1 MSTCVFVSDLHGRPE
16 RYQKLFALI
25 AEERPQAVFL
35 GGDLIQCAV
44 QAGGQ
49 SDGTGAVDDVLARGF
64 QRLRRDLVSNYPD
77 VFVIMGNDDLR
88 ALEPRLIE
96 LETHGLWHYAHARR
110 LSLGRFDVYGYAYVP
125 PTPFMLKDWER
136 YDVSAY
142 VDPGCVPPNEG
153 WRSVAV
159 DDSTLKFAT
168 IAEDLDRLVGDDSLD
183 NAILLCHSPPYR
195 TNLDRA
201 ALDGKSV
208 DHVPLDVHVGS
219 IALRRLIEKR
229 HPLLTLHGH
238 VHEAARLS
246 GSWRDRIGRTHL
258 FSAAHDGPE
267 LAVVRFALEDLEAA
281 SRELR

>member
-229 HPLLTLHGH
+229 QPLLTLHGH

>member
-77 VFVIMGNDDLR
+77 VVVIMGNDDLR

-229 HPLLTLHGH
+229 QPLLTLHGH